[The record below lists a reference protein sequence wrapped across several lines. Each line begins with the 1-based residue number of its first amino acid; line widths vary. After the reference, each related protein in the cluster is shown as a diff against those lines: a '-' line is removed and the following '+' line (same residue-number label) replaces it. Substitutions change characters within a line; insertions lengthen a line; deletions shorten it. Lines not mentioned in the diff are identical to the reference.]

1 MVILFDSVLASFG
14 CHHTVFDL
22 QNSKRIYI
30 NGNEAKFPATFYKD
44 ILSIRI
50 TEIFEVLLSI
60 KTWPNTTVLHFPAYK
75 IWLAGYLCDIGLGHL
90 AAQYCESIATSV
102 KSTQKNT
109 PFMHQKFLY
118 TLKELEDRLRVS
130 SSDNGSEKKKA
141 ESSSWF
147 GQLKTN
153 FTGQALGKGLETF
166 MAAAVGVDDS
176 SVKSMDSRTSS
187 LYPVHGSDRFEGS
200 NTPISGHI
208 PHLNSMS
215 PLTPGTN
222 NAPPVTHQ
230 PYPSVGVKQNQA
242 MNLASVH
249 LRRISETTASDFSS
263 SQFTSNYPMNTQ
275 APFTAFPNAANF
287 STLKTGNYADNSP
300 GFVQN
305 HNSNALNP
313 VPDIASVSNP
323 MDDLGFGN
331 NSLTVKP
338 AQKSGTPGS
347 EAAQTIEKKP
357 EPVSTA
363 PAEEGFII

>member
-30 NGNEAKFPATFYKD
+30 NGNEARFPATFYKD

-50 TEIFEVLLSI
+50 TEIFEVLLSL

-75 IWLAGYLCDIGLGHL
+75 IWLAGYLCDIGLGHQ

-109 PFMHQKFLY
+109 PFMHQRFLY

-176 SVKSMDSRTSS
+176 SVQSMESRTSS
-187 LYPVHGSDRFEGS
+187 LYPVPGSDRFEGS

-208 PHLNSMS
+208 PHMNTMS
-215 PLTPGTN
+215 PITPGTSH
-222 NAPPVTHQ
+222 APPLTHQ
-230 PYPSVGVKQNQA
+230 PYPNAGVKQNQEKYPA
-242 MNLASVH
+242 H
-249 LRRISETTASDFSS
+249 LPRISETTASDFSS
-263 SQFTSNYPMNTQ
+263 SQFTSNRPMNTQ
-275 APFTAFPNAANF
+275 APFPPFPNTADF
-287 STLKTGNYADNSP
+287 STLKSGNYGGNSP
-300 GFVQN
+300 GFIQN

-313 VPDIASVSNP
+313 VPDLTSVSNP

-338 AQKSGTPGS
+338 AQKSGTSGS

-357 EPVSTA
+357 EPVSSA